1 MTPAPAPDAFAI
13 FGVPRA
19 LDIDAPE
26 LEQRY
31 LQLSR
36 ECHPDHHQT
45 DDAGDSVAVL
55 QRAAEVN
62 DAWNVL
68 RDRWKRARALLEAE
82 QPGVLEANKKLDPMF
97 LADALELAEDVEA
110 ADGERADALTAKMRD
125 AVERDFA
132 ATARAVADGDYAAA
146 ARCIHQA
153 HYHRKALSDLEAKA

>member
-1 MTPAPAPDAFAI
+1 MPQPAL
-13 FGVPRA
+13 R
-19 LDIDAPE
+19 
-26 LEQRY
+26 
-31 LQLSR
+31 
-36 ECHPDHHQT
+36 
-45 DDAGDSVAVL
+45 SV
-55 QRAAEVN
+55 
-62 DAWNVL
+62 
-68 RDRWKRARALLEAE
+68 LLEAE